1 MKKIIFLCLFVMF
14 LSQNTQA
21 QITPVQ
27 NTYILFEKTARIMTK
42 SLYTDQILRQN
53 NPNRRELKFR
63 YSGSAYDM
71 LYDPIFYTFDQ
82 NVYTVVPIASV
93 SANYPNA
100 MTHQSLGAFVSART
114 TNATVLHFSAL
125 PNIYIIEML
134 PALGV
139 AHIRKVIYLPPYY

>member
-1 MKKIIFLCLFVMF
+1 MKKIIFLCFFVIF
-14 LSQNTQA
+14 VSQNTQA
-21 QITPVQ
+21 QD
-27 NTYILFEKTARIMTK
+27 TYLLFEKTARVMTK
-42 SLYTDQILRQN
+42 GLYTNPILRRN
-53 NPNRRELKFR
+53 NPSRREITFV

-71 LYDPIFYTFDQ
+71 LYNPQFYTVDQ

-139 AHIRKVIYLPPYY
+139 AHIRKVVYLPPYY